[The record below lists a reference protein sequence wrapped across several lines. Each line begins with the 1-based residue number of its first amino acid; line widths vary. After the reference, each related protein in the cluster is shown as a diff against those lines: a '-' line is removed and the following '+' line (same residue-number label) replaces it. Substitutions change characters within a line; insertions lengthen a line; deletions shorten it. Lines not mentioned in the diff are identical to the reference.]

1 MIIGLIDDVR
11 GFAESVVNNVSMW
24 LESQKINET
33 TIVYHYPDKDINDS
47 ISWIVNEPVS
57 VLILDERLGIN
68 QESQV
73 DYKGHDLVQLVRSR
87 IPDLPIYILTDFQND
102 DCLVNTQDSIEFII
116 SKDKF
121 LSEQMNVW
129 FNRFM
134 RSGNRFYQNRKEVF
148 CELTMLAE
156 KIAIG
161 EADDDDK
168 QRIASLREEICIAH
182 WSETL
187 NNKSSLLNELN
198 EVNQKAYNLITKLNE
213 IIKNED

>member
-1 MIIGLIDDVR
+1 MIIGLIDDFR
-11 GFAESVVNNVSMW
+11 GYAESVVNNVSMW
-24 LESQKINET
+24 LESQNINET

-57 VLILDERLGIN
+57 VLILDEKLGIS

-87 IPDLPIYILTDFQND
+87 IPDLPIYILTNYQDD
-102 DCLVNTQDSIEFII
+102 DCLLNTQDSIEFII

-121 LSEQMNVW
+121 ISEQMNVW

-134 RSGNRFYQNRKEVF
+134 RSGNRFYQNRKKVF
-148 CELTMLAE
+148 NELTRLAE

-161 EADDDDK
+161 EGNDDDK
-168 QRIASLREEICIAH
+168 QRIASLREEIGIAH

-198 EVNQKAYNLITKLNE
+198 DINQKAFNLVTKLKE
-213 IIKNED
+213 IINTED